1 MEKEISRANWDAM
14 DAAELRAWLQTA
26 AKLWLAHDGLW
37 FQAMEKTHGMDAAMD
52 ADREAWRRF
61 SPIEAKRIMANLGME
76 PGGGLEA
83 LERALAYRLYS
94 YLNVQACERVAP
106 DRLIFKMVSCRVQ
119 NARRRR
125 DLPDFPCKSVGI
137 VEYTT
142 FAETIDPRIRTRCIS
157 CPPELNDASC
167 ACVWEFTLGGEGE

>member
-1 MEKEISRANWDAM
+1 MEKEISRPNWDAM
-14 DAAELRAWLQTA
+14 DADELRAWLRSA

-37 FQAMEKTHGMDAAMD
+37 FQAMEKVHGMDGAMD

-61 SPIEAKRIMANLGME
+61 SPIEARRIMAHLGLE

-83 LERALAYRLYS
+83 LERALAHRLYS
-94 YLNVQACERVAP
+94 HLNVQSSERVAA
-106 DRLIFKMVSCRVQ
+106 DRLIFRMESCRVQ

-157 CPPELNDASC
+157 CPPDLREGTC
-167 ACVWEFTLGGEGE
+167 ACIWEFTLGGERE